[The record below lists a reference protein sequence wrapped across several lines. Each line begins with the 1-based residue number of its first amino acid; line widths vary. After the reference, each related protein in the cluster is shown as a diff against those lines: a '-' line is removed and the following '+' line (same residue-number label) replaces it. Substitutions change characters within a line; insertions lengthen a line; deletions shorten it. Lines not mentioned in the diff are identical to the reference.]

1 MSRALELDGSFFS
14 KAIKLGAGD
23 EPQLRQQ
30 IKQRE
35 ATHTEHRQRPPQRE
49 QPRSEKKR
57 DCPRSRN
64 TDAGQKSLISASN
77 LKFLNYLGFRVNRSW
92 VEKNK

>member
-1 MSRALELDGSFFS
+1 MSRALEQDGSFFN
-14 KAIKLGAGD
+14 KVITHGAGE

-30 IKQRE
+30 KQRE
-35 ATHTEHRQRPPQRE
+35 ASHTVHLRRPQQPQ

-57 DCPRSRN
+57 DCLKATRE
-64 TDAGQKSLISASN
+64 DGGQKTLISASN